1 MSELRELVE
10 LREEVTSFAVAE
22 ARAGFRDAAGFPLE
36 ANNTLAE
43 RLRAHPLVANRD
55 GLSQAQEMLLEA
67 QASDPPRPGRVS
79 RLSGLRDRLVH
90 ARAQSLEPGSFREL
104 SEGALRPSVEL
115 HGDQGLHGLQPI
127 RAVERELGRG
137 RGRGERA
144 DMEAALAMAEAQ
156 LDGARTAAFDASL
169 EALGELDAGEPEAAA
184 AQLHA
189 RGWALDGDTKRF
201 AGPTEI
207 AAACEKLLAKTDA
220 LAQDL
225 GGWLLERHTGAR
237 PFPGDAERH
246 DLLHLI
252 RAPRCSP
259 AFPRGE
265 MLRTCRRWSEAW
277 RLDLNAGKAI
287 KLDASSD
294 DERPLAREGAQ
305 AFAIDP
311 PDEAR
316 IQLFSEEGPWALGE
330 LLSALGAAQLFVAP
344 PGSAPP
350 EDLHLYEAALPIAS
364 GALFSGLLRDD
375 EFRRRCAKVELP
387 IDDARSLAVA
397 HLFELRIAAARTLA
411 SLEALR
417 SGLGGKAS
425 QAHRELFAR
434 AAISSLP
441 AGLALR
447 GLDPFLSPWAKIRGL
462 AFAARARSFLRDRFD
477 SDWWRNPRALQSV
490 RGLWGRGGRPT
501 LRELWADLAS
511 QREQEEGAREE
522 PSLEPL
528 LVELA
533 ESCS

>member
-10 LREEVTSFAVAE
+10 LREEVTSFAIAE
-22 ARAGFRDAAGFPLE
+22 ARARFRDAAGFPLE
-36 ANNTLAE
+36 ANNTLQE

-67 QASDPPRPGRVS
+67 QESDPPRPGRLS
-79 RLSGLRDRLVH
+79 RLSGLRDLLVRV
-90 ARAQSLEPGSFREL
+90 RAQSLEPGSFQEL

-144 DMEAALAMAEAQ
+144 DMEEALAMAEAQ
-156 LDGARTAAFDASL
+156 LDGARTAAFDVSL
-169 EALGELDAGEPEAAA
+169 EALGELGAGEPETAAA
-184 AQLHA
+184 KLHA
-189 RGWALDGDTKRF
+189 RGWAQAGDNKKF
-201 AGPTEI
+201 AGPAEI
-207 AAACEKLLAKTDA
+207 AAACETLLAKTDA

-287 KLDASSD
+287 KLD
-294 DERPLAREGAQ
+294 DEPRPLAREGAQ

-316 IQLFSEEGPWALGE
+316 IQLFSEEGPWALGQ

-350 EDLHLYEAALPIAS
+350 EDLHLHDPALPIAS
-364 GALFSGLLRDD
+364 GALFSGLIRDE

-387 IDDARSLAVA
+387 IDDVRSLAVA
-397 HLFELRIAAARTLA
+397 HLFELRIAAAQTLA

-417 SGLGGKAS
+417 SGLGGKAA

-447 GLDPFLSPWAKIRGL
+447 ELDPFLASWAKVRGL
-462 AFAARARSFLRDRFD
+462 AFAARARGFLRDRFD

-511 QREQEEGAREE
+511 QREQEEEALEE

-533 ESCS
+533 ESCG